1 MIQIFLKNIYEEL
14 TQDKKILSNFYIQ
27 GLGQFLGRFLFF
39 VFLMVSARLLGAQEF
54 GVFSF
59 SLSICYLFYTVM
71 SFGLDHLAVKWV
83 ARKNFE
89 RFSTIAFTNLGTTL
103 FGFFLIFIIS
113 FFFDKHI
120 FLTLNILGI
129 GFCFFSVNTIIF
141 SYFRGLETMKLES
154 FVLVGQRL
162 ILLLTS
168 FVFLGINKSAPSIS
182 IAFSVSL
189 FLASLFIWAV
199 IHKKKTNLIQNTRLA
214 FKKDKIVS
222 VLKEAFPLALVSGL
236 GIIYY
241 RIDSVMIAGYRPMED
256 VGIYSGAYMVIE
268 GVMLLVRVI
277 MAASFSRLAQYG
289 SISDIKFYE
298 LYKKLLILLIILSL
312 ILCAIMSV
320 AGEFVFDLFLGKE
333 YQSSVGVFYILLFS
347 VIALYPGTLV
357 TQALIAIDKQKI
369 YMYIALTC
377 TIVNIFLNVIFI
389 PQYGIQGAAW
399 ATVITDIILTVS
411 CMTYF
416 SVFFKKRIMP
426 KCA

>member
-1 MIQIFLKNIYEEL
+1 M
-14 TQDKKILSNFYIQ
+14 LSNFYIQ
-27 GLGQFLGRFLFF
+27 GLGQFIGRFLFF
-39 VFLMVSARLLGAQEF
+39 VFLMVSARVLGAREF

-83 ARKNFE
+83 AREDFE
-89 RFSTIAFTNLGTTL
+89 RFSTIALTNLGTTF
-103 FGFFLIFIIS
+103 FGFFLIFVVS
-113 FFFDKHI
+113 FFFDRHI

-141 SYFRGLETMKLES
+141 SYFRGLETMKFES
-154 FVLVGQRL
+154 FLLVGQRL

-168 FVFLGINKSAPSIS
+168 FVFLSINKSAPAISIS
-182 IAFSVSL
+182 FSLSL
-189 FLASLFIWAV
+189 FLSFVCIWV
-199 IHKKKTNLIQNTRLA
+199 ILYKKKINLFQNSGLA
-214 FKKDKIVS
+214 FKKEKIIS
-222 VLKEAFPLALVSGL
+222 ILKEAFPLALVSGL

-241 RIDSVMIAGYRPMED
+241 RIDSVMIAGYRQISD

-268 GVMLLVRVI
+268 GIMLLVRVI
-277 MAASFSRLAQYG
+277 MAATFSRLSQYG
-289 SISDIKFYE
+289 KLPDIKFYA
-298 LYKKLLILLIILSL
+298 LYKKLLVLLIILSL
-312 ILCAIMSV
+312 ILCSIMYV

-333 YQSSVGVFYILLFS
+333 YQSSVSVFYILLLS
-347 VIALYPGTLV
+347 VIALYPGTMV

-377 TIVNIFLNVIFI
+377 TIVNILLNFVLI

-411 CMTYF
+411 CMTYC
-416 SVFFKKRIMP
+416 SVFFKKRIMS

>member
-1 MIQIFLKNIYEEL
+1 
-14 TQDKKILSNFYIQ
+14 
-27 GLGQFLGRFLFF
+27 
-39 VFLMVSARLLGAQEF
+39 MVSARVLGTKEF

-89 RFSTIAFTNLGTTL
+89 RFSTIALTNLGTTF
-103 FGFFLIFIIS
+103 FGVFLIFVVS
-113 FFFDKHI
+113 FFFNMHI

-141 SYFRGLETMKLES
+141 SYFRGLEKMKFES
-154 FVLVGQRL
+154 FILVGQRL

-168 FVFLGINKSAPSIS
+168 FVFLTINKSAPAISIS
-182 IAFSVSL
+182 FSLSL
-189 FLASLFIWAV
+189 FLSFVCIWV
-199 IHKKKTNLIQNTRLA
+199 IIYKKKINLFQNSGLV
-214 FKKDKIVS
+214 FKKEKIVS

-241 RIDSVMIAGYRPMED
+241 RIDSVMIAGYRHISD

-268 GVMLLVRVI
+268 GIMLLVRVI
-277 MAASFSRLAQYG
+277 MAATFSRLSQYG
-289 SISDIKFYE
+289 NIPDIKFYA
-298 LYKKLLILLIILSL
+298 LYKNLLVMLIILSL
-312 ILCAIMSV
+312 ILCSIMYV
-320 AGEFVFDLFLGKE
+320 AGEFIFDLFLGKE
-333 YQSSVGVFYILLFS
+333 YQSSVGVFYILLLS
-347 VIALYPGTLV
+347 VIALYPGTMV

-377 TIVNIFLNVIFI
+377 TIVNILLNFVFI

-411 CMTYF
+411 CMTYC
-416 SVFFKKRIMP
+416 SMFFKKRVTN